1 MENLNNFKSLGI
13 LYLNGFQFE
22 TTFILKLK
30 NLRELKLQYCENI
43 LFDEED
49 IFLNLKTLNLLESN
63 FKLPNK
69 LLKLPELEV
78 LKCENINSVFLNKF
92 DFSLIKKLKIL
103 IIDLELLLN

>member
-1 MENLNNFKSLGI
+1 MIYLNIDLPIIKVIIKNPDSMENLNNFKSLGI

-63 FKLPNK
+63 FELPNK
-69 LLKLPELEV
+69 LFKLPELE
-78 LKCENINSVFLNKF
+78 IF
-92 DFSLIKKLKIL
+92 
-103 IIDLELLLN
+103 